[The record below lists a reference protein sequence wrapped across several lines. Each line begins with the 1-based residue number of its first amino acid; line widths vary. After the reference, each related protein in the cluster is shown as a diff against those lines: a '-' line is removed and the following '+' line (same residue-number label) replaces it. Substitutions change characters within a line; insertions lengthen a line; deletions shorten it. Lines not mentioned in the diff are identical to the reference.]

1 MYTPMVIQDHDLFPA
16 PLTQV
21 LNWFKVSCMAEFD
34 PLLMQQIPEE
44 ARHCPY
50 PKSMALMTMKMPM
63 GKPAWWRLRAV
74 KKYQSMTA
82 LRA

>member
-1 MYTPMVIQDHDLFPA
+1 MVIQDHDLFHA

-21 LNWFKVSCMAEFD
+21 LNRFKVSCMAEFD
-34 PLLMQQIPEE
+34 PLLVQQIPEE
-44 ARHCPY
+44 ARHFPN
-50 PKSMALMTMKMPM
+50 PVSMALMAMKMPM